1 MLTDFPELPEF
12 SIKLLWHCVFSKFLP
27 KFKISS
33 IFQEVLIFPR
43 FSKTLEERYAFIL
56 PPHSWPLHSPCLA
69 LTLYQVREGS
79 GLPPMARHTN
89 FTRVPARRRCPS
101 GEPSIHSFWAG
112 SVEKARK
119 RGFTLWA
126 GAQGWGLY
134 GMSHP
139 WGKGRSSHFTF
150 RVSDFLKVSLVKASL
165 KASQVRV
172 RPLSSRRTRNV
183 RLDTE
188 MWPP

>member
-1 MLTDFPELPEF
+1 MQIFLRFP
-12 SIKLLWHCVFSKFLP
+12 
-27 KFKISS
+27 
-33 IFQEVLIFPR
+33 
-43 FSKTLEERYAFIL
+43 KTLEERQAFIL

-69 LTLYQVREGS
+69 LTLYHVREGS
-79 GLPPMARHTN
+79 GLPPMAKHTN
-89 FTRVPARRRCPS
+89 LTRVPARRRCPS

-134 GMSHP
+134 P
-139 WGKGRSSHFTF
+139 RGKGVGSHFTF

-183 RLDTE
+183 RLDTV